1 MAASAE
7 NEPRRILERLRDVRR
22 LYGQFL
28 KFILPVSAS
37 CKKLAYTL
45 LNLVDGIHR
54 FQIKYNT
61 GKEPLSVFCQ
71 LTLGLSDT
79 LKTLQRDLISCARN
93 YESDTLDAS
102 GWLVGLDD
110 ASIERLHRRLNPI
123 SVSVEIINEAMEMFV
138 NHRDSRPIHRLT

>member
-37 CKKLAYTL
+37 CEKLAHTL

-54 FQIKYNT
+54 FQSKYNT
-61 GKEPLSVFCQ
+61 SKEPLSVFCQ

-79 LKTLQRDLISCARN
+79 LKTLQRDLISCARD

-102 GWLVGLDD
+102 SWLVGLDD
-110 ASIERLHRRLNPI
+110 ASIERLHRRLNAI
-123 SVSVEIINEAMEMFV
+123 SVSVEIVNEAMEVFV
-138 NHRDSRPIHRLT
+138 HHGIPDLFTG